1 MNDELISRPTF
12 KNRLEK
18 KESII
23 ETKFIAQFH
32 PRLYFYPIYTIYS
45 RKFFSSRQSKYIH
58 FQGGRR

>member
-1 MNDELISRPTF
+1 MNDKLISRPTF

-32 PRLYFYPIYTIYS
+32 PRLYFYPIYS

>member
-1 MNDELISRPTF
+1 MNDKLISRPTF

-23 ETKFIAQFH
+23 ETKFIAQFDS
-32 PRLYFYPIYTIYS
+32 RLYFYPIYTS
-45 RKFFSSRQSKYIH
+45 RKFFSSRQPKHIH